1 MMGIQLLSQL
11 TCEMNQVSV
20 FVSAFLSSIGT
31 GNDGNLGF
39 VLSQRDES
47 GEWICERC
55 LEQ

>member
-1 MMGIQLLSQL
+1 MGIQLLSQL